1 MAQTDVRP
9 RCADEDADTK
19 RRLVAAATDEFFA
32 CGYSGAS
39 LRQIC
44 SRAGVTTGALYFFF
58 ENKQDLLRSV
68 IDPLAKGA
76 LELLGEDG
84 PYGPESPYATGVVSR
99 DYERESGVL
108 HKITGEFFRQRRL
121 VSIVL
126 SNRDNVVVAGFLADV
141 CQLIK
146 KNTRAHVP
154 GMHRKRGLPGRLR
167 AQLARVHHHRR
178 RPGGPCQRRGHRRG
192 RPPHHLAS
200 GLHPS
205 GRGRLPAPA
214 RLGGAPSA
222 PIKPQ
227 GKGRPARSAD
237 FSPGGPR

>member
-9 RCADEDADTK
+9 PCADEDADTK

-76 LELLGEDG
+76 LELLGEGG

-121 VSIVL
+121 VSRAFWPTSASSSRRTPAPTSRHAPEARTPWTTSSSIG
-126 SNRDNVVVAGFLADV
+126 SRPPSPTPSWRSWPT
-141 CQLIK
+141 
-146 KNTRAHVP
+146 TRTPSWQTATSPRFWASSAWVRTP
-154 GMHRKRGLPGRLR
+154 SCPS
-167 AQLARVHHHRR
+167 AS
-178 RPGGPCQRRGHRRG
+178 RRGPERTHQ
-192 RPPHHLAS
+192 
-200 GLHPS
+200 
-205 GRGRLPAPA
+205 AP
-214 RLGGAPSA
+214 RQS
-222 PIKPQ
+222 
-227 GKGRPARSAD
+227 RPARSAD

>member
-9 RCADEDADTK
+9 RCADEEADTK

-76 LELLGEDG
+76 LELLGEGG
-84 PYGPESPYATGVVSR
+84 PYGPESPYATGAVSR
-99 DYERESGVL
+99 DYERASGVL

-146 KNTRAHVP
+146 KNTRAHVQACT
-154 GMHRKRGLPGRLR
+154 GSADSLDDFELNW
-167 AQLARVHHHRR
+167 LASTITDAVLEVLANDEDTVVADRHITSLLASSAWART
-178 RPGGPCQRRGHRRG
+178 PSCPSASRRGSERTHQ
-192 RPPHHLAS
+192 
-200 GLHPS
+200 
-205 GRGRLPAPA
+205 AP
-214 RLGGAPSA
+214 R
-222 PIKPQ
+222 Q
-227 GKGRPARSAD
+227 GRPARSAD

>member
-9 RCADEDADTK
+9 RCADEEADTK

-76 LELLGEDG
+76 LELLGEGG
-84 PYGPESPYATGVVSR
+84 PYGPESPYATGAVSR
-99 DYERESGVL
+99 DYERASGVL

-126 SNRDNVVVAGFLADV
+126 SNRDNVVVADFLADV

-146 KNTRAHVP
+146 KNTRAHVQACT
-154 GMHRKRGLPGRLR
+154 GSADSLDDFELNW
-167 AQLARVHHHRR
+167 
-178 RPGGPCQRRGHRRG
+178 
-192 RPPHHLAS
+192 LAS
-200 GLHPS
+200 TITDAVLEVLANDEDTVVADRHITSLLGFI
-205 GRGRLPAPA
+205 
-214 RLGGAPSA
+214 RLGADA
-222 PIKPQ
+222 FLPQ
-227 GKGRPARSAD
+227 RV
-237 FSPGGPR
+237 

>member
-9 RCADEDADTK
+9 RCADEEADTK

-76 LELLGEDG
+76 LELLGEGG
-84 PYGPESPYATGVVSR
+84 PYGPESPYAMGAVSR
-99 DYERESGVL
+99 DYERASGVL
-108 HKITGEFFRQRRL
+108 HKITGEFSRQRRL

-126 SNRDNVVVAGFLADV
+126 SNRDNVVVAGFWPTSASSSRR
-141 CQLIK
+141 
-146 KNTRAHVP
+146 TPAPTSRPAP
-154 GMHRKRGLPGRLR
+154 E
-167 AQLARVHHHRR
+167 ART
-178 RPGGPCQRRGHRRG
+178 PWTTSSSTGS
-192 RPPHHLAS
+192 RPPS
-200 GLHPS
+200 PTPS
-205 GRGRLPAPA
+205 WRSLPTTRTP
-214 RLGGAPSA
+214 
-222 PIKPQ
+222 
-227 GKGRPARSAD
+227 
-237 FSPGGPR
+237 

>member
-76 LELLGEDG
+76 LELLGEGG

-146 KNTRAHVP
+146 KNTRAHVQACTGSADSLDDFELNWSRP
-154 GMHRKRGLPGRLR
+154 PSPTPSWRSLPTTRTPSWQTATSPR
-167 AQLARVHHHRR
+167 FWASSAWART
-178 RPGGPCQRRGHRRG
+178 PSCPSASRRGPERTHQ
-192 RPPHHLAS
+192 
-200 GLHPS
+200 
-205 GRGRLPAPA
+205 AP
-214 RLGGAPSA
+214 R
-222 PIKPQ
+222 Q
-227 GKGRPARSAD
+227 GRPARSED

>member
-9 RCADEDADTK
+9 RCADEEADTK

-76 LELLGEDG
+76 LELLGEGG
-84 PYGPESPYATGVVSR
+84 PYGPESPYATGAVSR
-99 DYERESGVL
+99 DYERASGVL

-146 KNTRAHVP
+146 KNTRAHVQACTGSADP
-154 GMHRKRGLPGRLR
+154 WTTSSSTGSRPPSPTPSWRSLPMTRTPSWQTATSPR
-167 AQLARVHHHRR
+167 FWASSAWART
-178 RPGGPCQRRGHRRG
+178 PSCPSASRRGSERTHQ
-192 RPPHHLAS
+192 
-200 GLHPS
+200 
-205 GRGRLPAPA
+205 AP
-214 RLGGAPSA
+214 R
-222 PIKPQ
+222 Q
-227 GKGRPARSAD
+227 GRPARSAD